1 MTATR
6 QTLGRFV
13 EQTGMLVLD
22 FTRHFAYRA
31 VSQGAPLSSL
41 VGNSFCFRDSGHAYI
56 YVESN
61 ETDGPGGIVNNKL
74 WFYLDAVTMPC
85 KGALIFA
92 KSPGNSSHGLAGD
105 RSSSLGL
112 CSKPS
117 QPRTALVKWFRRLDS
132 IPAQRA
138 DRKSLGGVVN
148 SLPTDHPG
156 HHLIAQGRIHSFV
169 ALILRRPLRLEYVP
183 TRGLQPQLFSIWNI
197 VCGGHQRQIGWKNYR
212 GILAAQTVGMAG

>member
-1 MTATR
+1 M
-6 QTLGRFV
+6 
-13 EQTGMLVLD
+13 
-22 FTRHFAYRA
+22 
-31 VSQGAPLSSL
+31 
-41 VGNSFCFRDSGHAYI
+41 
-56 YVESN
+56 
-61 ETDGPGGIVNNKL
+61 NNKL

-156 HHLIAQGRIHSFV
+156 HHLIAQGWIHSFV
-169 ALILRRPLRLEYVP
+169 ALILRLPLRLEYVCRREAFSHSFSQSGISCAAVTSDKLDGKITEEFWQRKQSEWQAEEVSITTQIQGLKETNFEECLVDTHRIVKLAQNAHSLYL
-183 TRGLQPQLFSIWNI
+183 TRKPSEQADLLRMCF
-197 VCGGHQRQIGWKNYR
+197 
-212 GILAAQTVGMAG
+212 